1 MKTYLYTL
9 ILLWCSL
16 VTLAKTAMFQGAWF
30 QIQYPSHFI
39 ATGSMKSLTADGFD
53 SAVFTSPDKQ
63 VEFYIFS
70 PQWEGEA
77 NDIKLHLHEKISSSK
92 TQISGDTE
100 ITWWTI
106 VSLNGLYQRSY
117 IQKTNTI
124 YHTTCVFGIKYK
136 NSKVLD
142 VYKKNMQILRSAYN
156 HFPIKI

>member
-16 VTLAKTAMFQGAWF
+16 VTLAQTATFQGAWF

-63 VEFYIFS
+63 VEFYVFS

-92 TQISGDTE
+92 TQISGATE

-106 VSLNGLYQRSY
+106 VSLNGSYQRSY
-117 IQKTNTI
+117 IQKTNTA
-124 YHTTCVFGIKYK
+124 YHTTCVFGIKYR
-136 NSKVLD
+136 NAKVLD
-142 VYKKNMQILRSAYN
+142 VYKKEYASFKSSLQPFSD
-156 HFPIKI
+156 